1 MGLVHEVHESS
12 RSADEDIAAFL
23 QLISLVTHRSAT
35 IHHTGAKHR
44 AIAQSASLVEDLGRK
59 LPSGRNNQHQRFGT
73 DGIGPRIKAR
83 GQVRTR
89 GSQLS
94 RLSHQLRKNGD
105 QKCGR
110 LSRAYFGSD
119 AAHWS
124 KLHLLTGLRNC
135 NQVMVRQNSRDGVR
149 LDGSREVVAA
159 QTDVLHH
166 DGVEAG
172 VLEL

>member
-1 MGLVHEVHESS
+1 MGLVHEIHESS
-12 RSADEDIAAFL
+12 RSADEDIASFL
-23 QLISLVTHRSAT
+23 ELISLVTHRSST

-44 AIAQSASLVEDLGRK
+44 TIAQTAGLVEYLGRK
-59 LPSGRNNQHQRFGT
+59 LSGGRNNQHQRFGT
-73 DGIGPRIKAR
+73 NSIGHRIKAC

-110 LSRAYFGSD
+110 LSRSYFGSD

-124 KLHLLTGLRNC
+124 KLYLLTGLRNC

-159 QTDVLHH
+159 
-166 DGVEAG
+166 
-172 VLEL
+172 